1 MPPPCFACSHPTDA
15 HYGICKLCQDKYIEA
30 IAKGHVEKRA
40 RVVIELNPRASCRQE
55 RSARTRAPTLE
66 AADLD
71 PSSSS
76 TRPASTRD
84 LEAPVWPKVLHFAE
98 IFASLDSPARAAR
111 FSPVPL
117 RRLAG
122 GAWAAGSR
130 HRVAAARLAG
140 VPVECRLVRKR

>member
-1 MPPPCFACSHPTDA
+1 MPPPCLACSHPTDA
-15 HYGICKLCQDKYIEA
+15 HYGICKFCQDKYIEA

-71 PSSSS
+71 PCSSS

-84 LEAPVWPKVLHFAE
+84 LEAGDTSQAGMRRAWEQVWQELEENRVPN
-98 IFASLDSPARAAR
+98 AALVGVVFLIR
-111 FSPVPL
+111 GVHAIIEYLGAL
-117 RRLAG
+117 R
-122 GAWAAGSR
+122 
-130 HRVAAARLAG
+130 
-140 VPVECRLVRKR
+140 